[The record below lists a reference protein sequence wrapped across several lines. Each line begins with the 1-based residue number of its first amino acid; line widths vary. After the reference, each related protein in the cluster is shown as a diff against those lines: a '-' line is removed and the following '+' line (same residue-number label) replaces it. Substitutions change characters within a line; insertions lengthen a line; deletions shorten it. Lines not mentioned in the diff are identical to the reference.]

1 MERPQRS
8 PFTATV
14 TLVSLLFLFVPIAVV
29 VLFSFHS
36 TGGLSFPFRGF
47 SLQWYRR
54 VFDSPEFRDASINSL
69 IVATATAAMTLVL
82 GTFAAYGL
90 SNSRS
95 RLRGPL
101 ALLFFL
107 PLTLPGLFIGLS
119 LLVLFTETQID
130 ASLTTVTI
138 AHLVY
143 VFPYFLLV
151 ALAALNRL
159 DVALEEAAAD
169 LGANGW
175 LVFRKVTLPQVWP
188 VLVGA
193 ASLAFALSF
202 DEFIITFFVI
212 GADST
217 LPMFI
222 WSTLRRTVNPSI
234 NAISSMLLLVTL
246 VLFAVSFVLT
256 FRGGRK
262 RGGAIGGEELME
274 EALAGETFGTGT
286 GTRT

>member
-1 MERPQRS
+1 MERTRRS
-8 PFTATV
+8 PLSGGV
-14 TLVSLLFLFVPIAVV
+14 TIASLLFLFVPIAVV
-29 VLFSFHS
+29 ILFSFHS

-47 SLQWYRR
+47 SLRWYRE
-54 VFDSPEFRDASINSL
+54 VFGSPEFRDATKNSL
-69 IVATATAAMTLVL
+69 IVATATAGITLIL
-82 GTFAAYGL
+82 GTLAAYGL
-90 SNSRS
+90 SRTRS

-119 LLVLFTETQID
+119 LLVFFTQVELRLSL
-130 ASLTTVTI
+130 ASVTI

-151 ALAALNRL
+151 AMAALNRL

-169 LGANGW
+169 LGANAW
-175 LVFRKVTLPQVWP
+175 LVFRRVTLPQVWP
-188 VLVGA
+188 VLAGA

-222 WSTLRRTVNPSI
+222 WSTLRRTVDPSI
-234 NAISSMLLLVTL
+234 NAISTLLLAVTL
-246 VLFAVSFVLT
+246 LLFVLTFVLT
-256 FRGGRK
+256 FRGAR
-262 RGGAIGGEELME
+262 RHGGAIGGDELVE
-274 EALAGETFGTGT
+274 QAVGTEALKG
-286 GTRT
+286 RT